1 MLKMSRLRALGALF
15 ALLAASVAISAC
27 GGGVPSNSVATVGD
41 QTIKRDTFDH
51 WMRIITISQASQTNP
66 NAAKTAAVPDSPDF
80 QKCVAAKKKTAPK
93 PAKGQPETTDAQ
105 FKTQCKQQY
114 DQFKGEVLGFL
125 IRSTWLDQE
134 ATRMNVK
141 VTGKEV
147 QKQIDD
153 IKKQQFTQQGSY
165 EKFLQ
170 SAGLTN
176 EDVLFQQRVRELQNK
191 ITSKV
196 TKGKDTVTDAQIAD
210 YYNKHQSQFSTQERR
225 NVRIVLTKTKAKAQQ
240 AKSALQPGG
249 SWKSVAKQYSIDQA
263 TKNKGGELQGGVAKG
278 QQEKALDTA
287 IFAADKGK
295 LTGPVKTQFGWYVF
309 EVTGVTPDSQ
319 QSVDDAKETI
329 RSLLK
334 SQNEQDALD
343 SFIKDFQ
350 DKYTKETQCADDYV
364 VQECDNAKDEAT
376 STGPASGGTPQ
387 VAPPQGA
394 APQGAVPPGV
404 PQGVPQGAVPQG
416 APPQGAAPQG
426 QPVPVPQG

>member
-1 MLKMSRLRALGALF
+1 MNKFRQSALGAF
-15 ALLAASVAISAC
+15 FVAALAVGVSAC
-27 GGGVPSNSVATVGD
+27 GGGLPGSSVATVGD

-80 QKCVAAKKKTAPK
+80 QQCVAAKKKTAPK

-134 ATRMNVK
+134 ATKMKVK
-141 VTGKEV
+141 VTDKEV

-153 IKKQQFTQQGSY
+153 IKKQQFTQKGSY

-170 SAGLTN
+170 TAGLTN

-191 ITSKV
+191 ITAKV
-196 TKGKDTVTDAQIAD
+196 TKGKNNVTDAQIAD
-210 YYNKHQSQFSTQERR
+210 YYNKHQSQFATQERR

-240 AKSALQPGG
+240 AKSALQSGG

-263 TKNKGGELQGGVAKG
+263 SKNKGGELQGGVAKG

-287 IFAADKGK
+287 IFSADKGK

-309 EVTGVTPDSQ
+309 QVEKVTKGKQQSLDESKANIKQQLASQ
-319 QSVDDAKETI
+319 QQNATLKKFGDDYRKRYKATTDCRKGYEVDDCK
-329 RSLLK
+329 
-334 SQNEQDALD
+334 
-343 SFIKDFQ
+343 
-350 DKYTKETQCADDYV
+350 
-364 VQECDNAKDEAT
+364 NAPKKKASTTPAQTTTGGAESPQQTTTT
-376 STGPASGGTPQ
+376 SP
-387 VAPPQGA
+387 
-394 APQGAVPPGV
+394 
-404 PQGVPQGAVPQG
+404 
-416 APPQGAAPQG
+416 
-426 QPVPVPQG
+426 

>member
-1 MLKMSRLRALGALF
+1 MNKFRQSALGAF
-15 ALLAASVAISAC
+15 FVAALALGVAAC
-27 GGGVPSNSVATVGD
+27 GGGLPGNSVATVGD

-240 AKSALQPGG
+240 AKSALQSGG

-309 EVTGVTPDSQ
+309 EVEKVTKGKQ
-319 QSVDDAKETI
+319 QSLDESKANIKQQLAQQQQNAALKKFGDDYRKRYKATTDCRKGYEVDDCK
-329 RSLLK
+329 
-334 SQNEQDALD
+334 
-343 SFIKDFQ
+343 
-350 DKYTKETQCADDYV
+350 
-364 VQECDNAKDEAT
+364 NAPKKKASTT
-376 STGPASGGTPQ
+376 STGQTTTGGAESPQ
-387 VAPPQGA
+387 QTTTTSP
-394 APQGAVPPGV
+394 
-404 PQGVPQGAVPQG
+404 
-416 APPQGAAPQG
+416 
-426 QPVPVPQG
+426 

>member
-1 MLKMSRLRALGALF
+1 MNKFRQSALGAF
-15 ALLAASVAISAC
+15 FVAALALGVSAC
-27 GGGVPSNSVATVGD
+27 GGGLPGNSVATVGD
-41 QTIKRDTFDH
+41 QTIKQDTFDH

-240 AKSALQPGG
+240 AKSALQSGG

-309 EVTGVTPDSQ
+309 EVEKITKGKQ
-319 QSVDDAKETI
+319 QSLDESKANIKQQLAQQQQNAALKKFGDDYRKRYKATTDCRKGYEVDDCK
-329 RSLLK
+329 
-334 SQNEQDALD
+334 
-343 SFIKDFQ
+343 
-350 DKYTKETQCADDYV
+350 
-364 VQECDNAKDEAT
+364 NAPKKKASTT
-376 STGPASGGTPQ
+376 STGQTTTGGAESPQ
-387 VAPPQGA
+387 QTTTTSP
-394 APQGAVPPGV
+394 
-404 PQGVPQGAVPQG
+404 
-416 APPQGAAPQG
+416 
-426 QPVPVPQG
+426 

>member
-1 MLKMSRLRALGALF
+1 MNKFRQSALGAF
-15 ALLAASVAISAC
+15 FVAALALGVSAC
-27 GGGVPSNSVATVGD
+27 GGGLPGNSVATVGD

-240 AKSALQPGG
+240 AKSALQSGG

-309 EVTGVTPDSQ
+309 EVEKVTKGKQ
-319 QSVDDAKETI
+319 QSLDESKANIKQQLAQQQQNAALKKFGDDYRKRYKATTDCRKGYEVDDCK
-329 RSLLK
+329 
-334 SQNEQDALD
+334 
-343 SFIKDFQ
+343 
-350 DKYTKETQCADDYV
+350 
-364 VQECDNAKDEAT
+364 NAPKKKASTT
-376 STGPASGGTPQ
+376 STGQTTTGGAESPQ
-387 VAPPQGA
+387 QTTTTSP
-394 APQGAVPPGV
+394 
-404 PQGVPQGAVPQG
+404 
-416 APPQGAAPQG
+416 
-426 QPVPVPQG
+426 